1 MRKTDRNMQF
11 LKMYDPKLYKKE
23 TERRKKNTSPEH
35 DLQVRCVWWFRSQYK
50 KAMIF
55 AIPNGGQRNVIVAK
69 RMKDEGV
76 TRGIPDLCIPYPSKG
91 FHGLYIEM
99 KAGKRGKVSP
109 EQAQVMNTL
118 NALGYYCAVCR
129 DFDEFK
135 TEVDRYMRAD

>member
-1 MRKTDRNMQF
+1 
-11 LKMYDPKLYKKE
+11 MYDPKLYKKE
-23 TERRKKNTSPEH
+23 TERRKKTSPEH
-35 DLQVRCVWWFRSQYK
+35 NLQVRCVLWFRLQYRN
-50 KAMIF
+50 ALIF

-76 TRGIPDLCIPYPSKG
+76 TKGIPDLCIPYPSNG

-109 EQAQVMNTL
+109 EQAQVMNQL
-118 NALGYYCAVCR
+118 NVLGYYCAVCR

-135 TEVDRYMRAD
+135 TEVERYMRAKD